1 MTGPEGRL
9 AEMRTG
15 DYVLSRRFL
24 SFLGNY
30 GLTDAAGAPVM
41 RFVGHLRI
49 ALRFDAVDAQGR
61 VLFRGQ
67 GRLIDAR
74 NGVTFTRNGQPYGS
88 MRAEWAGGLRRV
100 DGEQKGRYFVNGGE
114 GGTLQT
120 RGDCA
125 TAWSLMRQD
134 TEVASVERRG
144 RRWGIRLLD
153 STHGEFTLT
162 VVMAIVHQTL
172 GDERSLD

>member
-1 MTGPEGRL
+1 MKGPELRL

-15 DYVLSRRFL
+15 DYILSRRFL

-30 GLTDAAGAPVM
+30 AVTDAAGATVM
-41 RFVGHLRI
+41 RFVGQFRI
-49 ALRFDAVDAQGR
+49 ALRFDAQDAQGR

-88 MRAEWAGGLRRV
+88 MLAEWDGGVRRDGPQAGGYIV
-100 DGEQKGRYFVNGGE
+100 TGDAGD
-114 GGTLQT
+114 TLQT

-125 TAWSLMRQD
+125 IAWSLLRD
-134 TEVASVERRG
+134 DVEVASVERRG

-153 STHGEFTLT
+153 GTRGEFTLT
-162 VVMAIVHQTL
+162 VVMAIVHQTR
-172 GDERSLD
+172 GDERSLE